1 MDAPVISRPLK
12 ARLRAQSEK
21 AESYGQ
27 DAERY
32 AARASMHETD
42 HFDGKLFMGHL
53 PKLRRDML
61 VNSFKKEKTWTQA
74 ICQRT
79 YSFIPM

>member
-1 MDAPVISRPLK
+1 
-12 ARLRAQSEK
+12 
-21 AESYGQ
+21 
-27 DAERY
+27 
-32 AARASMHETD
+32 MHETD

-53 PKLRRDML
+53 QKLRRDML
-61 VNSFKKEKTWTQA
+61 ANSFKKEKNWTQA